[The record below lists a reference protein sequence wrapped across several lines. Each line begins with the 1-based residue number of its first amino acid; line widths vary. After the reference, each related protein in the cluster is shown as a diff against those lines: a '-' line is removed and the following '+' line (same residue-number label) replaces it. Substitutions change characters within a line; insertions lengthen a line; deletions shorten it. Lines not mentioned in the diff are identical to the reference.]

1 MRVILINIWNPVT
14 MASPV
19 EPSARAPTVALA
31 TLRKG
36 ERGVVQQVLEID
48 SGVVGDQV
56 GASIGRRLV
65 EIGFVPGERVQIIA
79 TVWPGGDPMAV
90 RVGST
95 VFALRLREA
104 QAVLVQVEAP

>member
-1 MRVILINIWNPVT
+1 MG
-14 MASPV
+14 SPV
-19 EPSARAPTVALA
+19 EKSPSTATVALA

-36 ERGVVQQVLEID
+36 DRGVVQQVLEID
-48 SGVVGDQV
+48 AGVVGDQQ

-65 EIGFVPGERVQIIA
+65 EIGFVPGEKIQIIE

-95 VFALRLREA
+95 VFALRRREA